1 MKETLVCCSILRNLL
16 LKQDYDK
23 SIDKTE
29 HTDNCISSDFYNALV
44 DLLTE
49 MVDID
54 IDIK

>member
-29 HTDNCISSDFYNALV
+29 HTDNRISSDFYNVIIDVLI
-44 DLLTE
+44 E
-49 MVDID
+49 MLNID
-54 IDIK
+54 